1 MYVNVRHTS
10 EKVAFRTIGKHTAN
24 LMRKHGPWQIIR
36 SQQIHADPWMTLQV
50 DQVIRPDG
58 KPGTYT
64 TASVKP
70 GVCVVA
76 LDQQF
81 NVYLTREFH
90 YVVGKVTLEAVSGG
104 IEVNE
109 PPITAAQRELRE
121 ELGIIASAWT
131 HLGTVDPFT
140 ASVLSPTQLFLAEQ
154 LVHVEHAP
162 EGTELIEKVIMPLQ
176 QAAAA
181 VMNSEITHA
190 ASCVAILKACLL
202 RQSKVEQMS
211 SFAQ

>member
-1 MYVNVRHTS
+1 MYLNVAHTS
-10 EKVAFRTIGKHTAN
+10 KKVAFHSIGNYTAN
-24 LMRKHGPWQIIR
+24 LMRKHGPWQIVS

-58 KPGTYT
+58 KQGTYT

-76 LDQQF
+76 LDHQL

-104 IEVNE
+104 VEANE
-109 PPITAAQRELRE
+109 EPIAAAQRELRE
-121 ELGIIASAWT
+121 ELGIIATAWT

-176 QAAAA
+176 QATAA
-181 VMNSEITHA
+181 VMHSEITHA
-190 ASCVAILKACLL
+190 ASCVAILKASLL
-202 RQSKVEQMS
+202 RQKRVEQLCS
-211 SFAQ
+211 IAQ